1 MSAERTCHL
10 CGRPSAKKT
19 VCGSCKEAA
28 EVFGEAAVAEAARWW
43 KKAPRGLRGSH
54 SKRRVKTISVHA
66 FEDGETPFEAALR
79 ATVDVLRAD
88 DHRGTDGPPVAS
100 EARDG
105 TSGGVFQ
112 GGPRRFERTAR
123 WIDWTSPA
131 ERGWDEPADP
141 LAAARRKVR
150 REIARVRA
158 ALESEP
164 ERSESQAHREA
175 RFAALHE
182 QLATLGA
189 LAQQLVRARQASEDD
204 PNLGSYARGEIS
216 WTELQRRLGPA
227 WSPRAAGAVEQD
239 APPSAQEPALRECA
253 NPDCQKPTRV
263 LRKNLCTSCYKF
275 QRRTGRL
282 PDADVVR
289 ARRWSRDAPIARDLL

>member
-88 DHRGTDGPPVAS
+88 DRRGTDGPPVAS

-112 GGPRRFERTAR
+112 GGVRRFERTAR
-123 WIDWTSPA
+123 WIDWKPPA
-131 ERGWDEPADP
+131 EREWDEPADP
-141 LAAARRKVR
+141 LAAARRTLR
-150 REIARVRA
+150 REIAQVRD

-164 ERSESQAHREA
+164 ERSESKAHREA

-182 QLATLGA
+182 QLVTLGA

-204 PNLGSYARGEIS
+204 TDLGSYARGEIS
-216 WTELQRRLGPA
+216 WIELQRRLGPA
-227 WSPRAAGAVEQD
+227 WSPPADRGASRSTD
-239 APPSAQEPALRECA
+239 PCAQEPELRECG
-253 NPDCQKPTRV
+253 NPVCSRQTRV
-263 LRKNLCTSCYKF
+263 LREGLCTSCYRYQK
-275 QRRTGRL
+275 RTHRL
-282 PDADVVR
+282 PDAAVIR
-289 ARRWSRDAPIARDLL
+289 ARRWPRDAAIARDLL